1 MPDIS
6 YLNENTIQN
15 TLHRE
20 RRPPVNIL
28 LCYPACPQSYWSF
41 HYALKF
47 IHKKATYPPLG
58 LITIAA
64 MLPDEWQK
72 KLVDMNVSRLRDR
85 DIAWADYV
93 FISAMDIQRHSAE
106 EVISRCQA
114 LGTKTVAGGPLFTC
128 GYDQFPTVTHIL
140 CGEGEL
146 TIPALLA
153 DIATGHPRHLYEAEG
168 WASLSRTPAPLWNL
182 VDLNEYASMNI
193 QYSRGC
199 PYDCEFCSVTTLF
212 GHRPRC
218 KSADQVCAELTALY
232 DAGWRGSVFFVDDN
246 FIGNKRKLKEE
257 ILPALIQWMEKRR
270 HPFSF
275 STEASINLA
284 DDAELMAQMVRA
296 GFTMVFIGIE
306 TTNEESLIECN
317 KIQNKGRDLLR
328 SVKQIQAAGME
339 VQGGFIV
346 GFDNDN
352 TSVFGSIIDFIQAS
366 GIVSAMV
373 GLLNAPKGT
382 RLYQRLTLEKRLVN
396 DCTGDNTDLTINF
409 TPRMDRAHL
418 LAGYRHII
426 DTIYSPRE
434 YCQRVMGFL
443 REYHPP
449 KPRFTKIRL
458 RDIAAAFRSMVRLG
472 IFTKGRRYYW
482 RTVLWSLFRKPLL
495 LPYAIKYAIYGY
507 HYHRVYRNYTL
518 E

>member
-1 MPDIS
+1 M
-6 YLNENTIQN
+6 
-15 TLHRE
+15 
-20 RRPPVNIL
+20 NIL

-47 IHKKATYPPLG
+47 IHKRATYPPLG
-58 LITIAA
+58 LITVAA
-64 MLPDEWQK
+64 MLPEAWPK
-72 KLVDMNVSRLRDR
+72 KLVDMNVSRLRDK

-93 FISAMDIQRHSAE
+93 FISAMDIQKQSARE
-106 EVISRCQA
+106 LISRCHA
-114 LGTKTVAGGPLFTC
+114 LEKKIVGGGPLFTC
-128 GYDQFPTVTHIL
+128 GHDQFPDVTHIL

-146 TIPALLA
+146 TIPAFLA
-153 DIATGHPRHLYEAEG
+153 DLAAGHPRHLYTAEG
-168 WASLSRTPAPLWNL
+168 WADLRETPVPLWDL
-182 VDLNEYASMNI
+182 VDLKKYASMNI

-199 PYDCEFCSVTTLF
+199 PYDCEFCSVTALF

-218 KSADQVCAELTALY
+218 KSAEQVCAELTALY
-232 DAGWRGSVFFVDDN
+232 DADWRGSVFFVDDN

-257 ILPALIQWMEKRR
+257 ILPALIRWREERR
-270 HPFSF
+270 YPFSF

-284 DDAELMAQMVRA
+284 DDTDLMAQMVRA
-296 GFTMVFIGIE
+296 GFNMVFIGIE

-317 KIQNKGRDLLR
+317 KMQNKGRDLLA
-328 SVKQIQAAGME
+328 SVKKIQAAGLE

-352 TSVFGSIIDFIQAS
+352 TSVFGSIIDFIQNS

-382 RLYQRLTLEKRLVN
+382 RLYQRLTQEKRLIN
-396 DCTGDNTDLTINF
+396 DYTGDNTDLTINF
-409 TPRMDRAHL
+409 TPRMDRRSL
-418 LAGYRHII
+418 LAGYKRII
-426 DTIYSPRE
+426 DTIYSPKE

-449 KPRFTKIRL
+449 GPRVNKIRL
-458 RDIAAAFRSMVRLG
+458 RDIAAALRSMVRLG
-472 IFTKGRRYYW
+472 IFSRGRRYYW
-482 RTVLWSLFRKPLL
+482 QAVLWSLFHKPLL

-507 HYHRVYRNYTL
+507 HYQRVYRDYGCR
-518 E
+518 